1 VGGEE
6 PEGLKMD
13 DMDRGD
19 PFILF
24 KCNLSTSEL
33 SKICFFCLVFSVSII
48 TDTTL
53 QAKDATESFEGRNC
67 LQVLV
72 QNMIR
77 IVLLSLKSKKRK
89 YPRHQSSEKK

>member
-1 VGGEE
+1 MIWIVV
-6 PEGLKMD
+6 
-13 DMDRGD
+13 
-19 PFILF
+19 ILLF
-24 KCNLSTSEL
+24 YLSAIFQLLNLA
-33 SKICFFCLVFSVSII
+33 KYVFFCLVFSVSII

-89 YPRHQSSEKK
+89 YPRHQSSGKK